1 MIDRWI
7 AKLGM
12 VGVLAILLTVSIFV
26 NLYQLR
32 GAARADARCATRIA
46 EMVAEVNRKTA
57 ELEKAALFV
66 ARETA
71 QRSANDAERIEKE
84 TVRYVDRIRRITVE
98 VPANCPRAL
107 PDGVQ
112 DALSDAARAANGGV
126 QRAED

>member
-1 MIDRWI
+1 MIERWL

-32 GAARADARCATRIA
+32 SAGKDDARCATRIA
-46 EMVAEVNRKTA
+46 EMVADVDRKTA
-57 ELEKAALFV
+57 AREVAALEIG
-66 ARETA
+66 RETKA
-71 QRSANDAERIEKE
+71 DAEAAVQTITVE
-84 TVRYVDRIRRITVE
+84 TARYVDRIRRETVE

-112 DALSDAARAANGGV
+112 DALTDAARAANSFV
-126 QRAED
+126 PAR